1 MTWDTERRGRAPV
14 VGLDPAVSRKDL
26 GLRASRLG
34 VGAVTFAVV
43 AWALS
48 NVIVKIAHGSALE
61 LAFWRLWM
69 GSVAMA
75 LLCAA
80 ARRRVSWSA
89 IRSSAPAGVLFGV
102 NLLLFFAALKR
113 TNVADVLIIGALQP
127 GLVLLVAG
135 RMFGERV
142 ARKELLFFAG
152 SIIGIVVFV
161 LGSSETPSWSLQG
174 DLLAVGALVVFTGYF
189 LMSKRV
195 RERTQVVEYMTIVT
209 IVGALVVTPVVFVSS
224 GAELGGLRVQDWL
237 WLVLFLVAAQGSH
250 LLVAWAHRQVDA
262 TVSSLIMLGEIPIT
276 AASAYVFLGEP
287 VTWLMAVG
295 GAIAL
300 ASLGLIVRRATRAAD
315 ADARSATPL
324 QATPP

>member
-1 MTWDTERRGRAPV
+1 VDTTRTR
-14 VGLDPAVSRKDL
+14 
-26 GLRASRLG
+26 GLRATRVG
-34 VGAVTFAVV
+34 VGAVAIAVV

-48 NVIVKIAHGSALE
+48 NVIVKIAHGSVLE

-69 GSVAMA
+69 GSAVMLAICV
-75 LLCAA
+75 L
-80 ARRRVSWSA
+80 ARRRLSWSA
-89 IRSSAPAGVLFGV
+89 IRSSAPAGVLFSV
-102 NLLLFFAALKR
+102 NLLLFFAALKQ

-142 ARKELLFFAG
+142 AREELLFFAG
-152 SIIGIVVFV
+152 SIVGIVVFV
-161 LGSSETPSWSLQG
+161 LGSSETPSWSLEG

-189 LMSKRV
+189 LLSKRV
-195 RERTQVVEYMTIVT
+195 RQQIQAVEYMTTVT
-209 IVGALVVTPVVFVSS
+209 VVAALVVTPVAFVS
-224 GAELGGLRVQDWL
+224 GTQLGGLRVQDWL

-262 TVSSLIMLGEIPIT
+262 TVSSLIMLGETPIT

-287 VTWLMAVG
+287 VTLLMAVG

-300 ASLGLIVRRATRAAD
+300 GSLGMIVRRATRTGD
-315 ADARSATPL
+315 GDAR
-324 QATPP
+324 